1 MKQLSRY
8 PVVDIH
14 PFKSRRND
22 VKFRKP
28 EPEDGAAIWNLIG
41 ACKPLDENSMY
52 CNLIQ
57 CDHFRD
63 TCILAELDGVPVGW
77 ISGYVL
83 PKDPESF
90 FVWQV
95 AVSEKARGLGLAKR
109 MLKRLLSREECKD
122 VIRMQ
127 TTITKDNDASWALF
141 RSFADAQDAELD
153 HEAHFEKETHFQGE
167 HDTEH
172 MVTIKLPESGALGAA
187 A

>member
-1 MKQLSRY
+1 MSTIQ
-8 PVVDIH
+8 PI
-14 PFKSRRND
+14 KSRRDD
-22 VKFRKP
+22 VLFRKP
-28 EPEDGAAIWNLIG
+28 DAEDGAAIWELV
-41 ACKPLDENSMY
+41 ASCKPLDENSMY

-63 TCILAELDGVPVGW
+63 TCIIAELDDVPVGW

-83 PKDPESF
+83 PGDAEAF

-95 AVSEKARGLGLAKR
+95 AVSKRARGMGLAKK
-109 MLKRLLSREECKD
+109 MLERLLARDECRG
-122 VIRMQ
+122 VVRMQ

-153 HEAHFEKETHFQGE
+153 HEAHFESDTHFQGE

-172 MVTIKLPESGALGAA
+172 MVTISLPESDELEAVA
-187 A
+187 

>member
-1 MKQLSRY
+1 
-8 PVVDIH
+8 VFDIH
-14 PFKSRRND
+14 KIKSRHD
-22 VKFRKP
+22 EVQFRKP
-28 EPEDGAAIWNLIG
+28 DAEDGARIWELVA

-63 TCILAELDGVPVGW
+63 TCILAELDGVLVGW

-83 PKDPESF
+83 PGDQNTL

-95 AVSEKARGLGLAKR
+95 AVSPKARGLGLAKR
-109 MLKRLLSREECKD
+109 MLEQLLARDECHD
-122 VIRMQ
+122 VTRMQ

-141 RSFADAQDAELD
+141 RSFAEAQDGELE

-167 HDTEH
+167 QDTEH
-172 MVTIKLPESGALGAA
+172 MVTIQLPESDELEAA

>member
-1 MKQLSRY
+1 MADTHQ
-8 PVVDIH
+8 I
-14 PFKSRRND
+14 KSRHDD
-22 VKFRKP
+22 VQFRKP
-28 EPEDGAAIWNLIG
+28 DAEDGAGIWELIG

-83 PKDPESF
+83 PGDAEAF

-95 AVSEKARGLGLAKR
+95 AVSEKARGLGLATR
-109 MLKRLLSREECKD
+109 MLEQLLARDECQS
-122 VIRMQ
+122 VTRMQ

-141 RSFADAQDAELD
+141 RSFANAQDAELD
-153 HEAHFEKETHFQGE
+153 HDVHFESETHFQGGQ
-167 HDTEH
+167 DTEH
-172 MVTIKLPESGALGAA
+172 MVTIRLPESDALDAA

>member
-1 MKQLSRY
+1 M
-8 PVVDIH
+8 VDIIQA
-14 PFKSRRND
+14 KSRREL
-22 VKFRKP
+22 VHFRKP
-28 EPEDGAAIWNLIG
+28 DAEDGASIWELIA

-63 TCILAELDGVPVGW
+63 TCILAELEGKPVGW

-83 PKDPESF
+83 PADPETF

-95 AVSEKARGLGLAKR
+95 AVSETARGMGLAKR
-109 MLKRLLSREECKD
+109 MLEQLLARDECQN
-122 VIRMQ
+122 VTRMQ

-141 RSFADAQDAELD
+141 RSFAEAQDAELD
-153 HEAHFEKETHFQGE
+153 HEAHFESDTHFQGE

-172 MVTIKLPESGALGAA
+172 MVTISLPESVELDAA

>member
-1 MKQLSRY
+1 M
-8 PVVDIH
+8 VDIH
-14 PFKSRRND
+14 KIKSRHNA
-22 VKFRKP
+22 VQFRKP
-28 EPEDGAAIWNLIG
+28 DAEDGSCIWALIA

-63 TCILAELDGVPVGW
+63 TCILAELDGAPVGW

-83 PKDPESF
+83 PSDAETF

-109 MLKRLLSREECKD
+109 MLEELLAREECQD
-122 VIRMQ
+122 VSRMQ

-141 RSFADAQDAELD
+141 RSFADAQDAKLG
-153 HEAHFEKETHFQGE
+153 HEAHYESDTHFQGE

-172 MVTIKLPESGALGAA
+172 MVTISLPESDELEAA

>member
-1 MKQLSRY
+1 MN
-8 PVVDIH
+8 DIH
-14 PFKSRRND
+14 QIESRHDD
-22 VKFRKP
+22 VHFRKP
-28 EPEDGAAIWNLIG
+28 DAEDGAAIWELIA

-63 TCILAELDGVPVGW
+63 TCILAELDGAPVGW
-77 ISGYVL
+77 ISGYVM
-83 PKDPESF
+83 PRDPDSF

-109 MLKRLLSREECKD
+109 MLEQLLSREQCEN
-122 VIRMQ
+122 VTRLQ

-141 RSFADAQDAELD
+141 RSFADAQDGELD

-167 HDTEH
+167 QDTEH
-172 MVTIKLPESGALGAA
+172 MVTIRLPESDELDAVA
-187 A
+187 

>member
-1 MKQLSRY
+1 MT
-8 PVVDIH
+8 DIH
-14 PFKSRRND
+14 KIKSRRDD
-22 VKFRKP
+22 VQFRKP
-28 EPEDGAAIWNLIG
+28 DAEDGAAIWELI
-41 ACKPLDENSMY
+41 ATCKPLDENSMY

-83 PKDPESF
+83 PNDPEAF

-109 MLKRLLSREECKD
+109 MLERLLERDICQD
-122 VIRMQ
+122 VTRMQ

-153 HEAHFEKETHFQGE
+153 HEAHFESDTHFQGE

-172 MVTIKLPESGALGAA
+172 MVTISLPESDELEAVA
-187 A
+187 